1 MKFLVFEP
9 DHWISGFLL
18 SYMKKEKIEFE
29 LGTFDKPYEEQIDQ
43 VKPTHILCCSNQHKV
58 LEISFYSNSQNI
70 KFNYVGLAF
79 PELKILE
86 NILYIEVVRPIWNKT
101 HPENYIDKLLAKKKV
116 NIQQE
121 KISVLDEL
129 LVYAYSLIKRDFK
142 GPYDLVNK
150 ETISDNEILKLYRRH
165 VDDSVVFDKIDNP
178 PNATEGNK
186 PVDDLFKYRME
197 AKSSVELTLQ
207 HYNK

>member
-1 MKFLVFEP
+1 
-9 DHWISGFLL
+9 
-18 SYMKKEKIEFE
+18 
-29 LGTFDKPYEEQIDQ
+29 
-43 VKPTHILCCSNQHKV
+43 
-58 LEISFYSNSQNI
+58 
-70 KFNYVGLAF
+70 
-79 PELKILE
+79 
-86 NILYIEVVRPIWNKT
+86 
-101 HPENYIDKLLAKKKV
+101 
-116 NIQQE
+116 
-121 KISVLDEL
+121 

-165 VDDSVVFDKIDNP
+165 VDDSVVFNKIDNP
-178 PNATEGNK
+178 PKATEGNK